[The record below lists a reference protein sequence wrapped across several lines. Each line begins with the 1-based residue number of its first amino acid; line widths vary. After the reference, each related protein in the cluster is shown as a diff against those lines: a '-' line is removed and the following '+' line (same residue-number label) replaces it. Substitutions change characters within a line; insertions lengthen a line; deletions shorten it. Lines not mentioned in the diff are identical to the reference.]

1 MDITKICY
9 DVGYNSYTHFFSNFT
24 KIIGETPY
32 TYRKNNFDMS
42 NQEEAQKRNIRE
54 QSKLSGQKCR
64 ICEYQ
69 APFIKRI
76 CRALKGMNRETLEL
90 LIQEFYNMG
99 KESVE
104 KPDVD
109 MEL

>member
-1 MDITKICY
+1 
-9 DVGYNSYTHFFSNFT
+9 
-24 KIIGETPY
+24 
-32 TYRKNNFDMS
+32 MS
-42 NQEEAQKRNIRE
+42 NQEEAQNVYQE

-104 KPDVD
+104 NPMSIWSSESRNKRDKRYW
-109 MEL
+109 